1 MGQASP
7 ARHPGRLGSRRE
19 FSHTI
24 EPSGERATAGCRPG
38 VLAAGGFALTLR
50 LLLAMLRP
58 DMETA
63 KLAQAAADAVDT
75 HELVSLLQQMVRIRS
90 YSAGGE
96 EGTIARFM
104 RDYLITLGLEVDLQ
118 EVQPN
123 RFNCISRMPGAG
135 GGTSLMLNGHLD
147 TNPAGEGWTKDPFG
161 GAVDNEGINRIGLT
175 KSKARDAAYGARVE
189 GADAVRGRRSRGS
202 DTATQ

>member
-24 EPSGERATAGCRPG
+24 EPSGERATGGCRPG

-104 RDYLITLGLEVDLQ
+104 RDYLITLGLAGCGKTRLLRPGQEDSSGTMRVIHPQ
-118 EVQPN
+118 EVRMRGDDRQQGAMYSY
-123 RFNCISRMPGAG
+123 ISPEARVPHDHPLRAIRG
-135 GGTSLMLNGHLD
+135 L
-147 TNPAGEGWTKDPFG
+147 
-161 GAVDNEGINRIGLT
+161 VDDVLREL
-175 KSKARDAAYGARVE
+175 SPRVE
-189 GADAVRGRRSRGS
+189 GLYARVGRP
-202 DTATQ
+202 